1 MQNVNNNNKIDE
13 SISCNDLIENI
24 KNLAMYK
31 NVENFTKCK
40 NLNKK
45 KIIKKLAE
53 FGKIKFIAKNIK
65 ILKNLNF
72 LIFDTRLVFTKL
84 R

>member
-1 MQNVNNNNKIDE
+1 MQKVNNSNKIDE
-13 SISCNDLIENI
+13 SISCNDLIKNI
-24 KNLAMYK
+24 KNLAKYK
-31 NVENFTKCK
+31 NIENFTKCK

-45 KIIKKLAE
+45 KTIKKLAE

-65 ILKNLNF
+65 ILKKLNF